1 LTIDLVVWSNATLQY
16 EPYTDFAGF
25 IYGDSANL
33 IVDLNAFVYNRST
46 VETIL
51 QGGAPRSAAEKAILL
66 GSSAPARLF
75 PPDFVREPVL
85 QDVLLQTRS
94 KPQGAMTQRGTHLPR
109 STFHHTAFYHK
120 QVLRKGLTFM
130 GKSFEPVR
138 RTAVMWDD
146 EDDQAAKIVRAP
158 SSTRARMARAE
169 IRAEGST
176 AKNADIQ
183 EHRWLDVAISSEAEV
198 KQMAT
203 DFDFEGRA
211 PWYLYNSSKEGPIQ
225 ALRYQVFNNRLVQAR
240 NRHVE
245 QLLANASFPDWGHV
259 AIHFRLHDPPS
270 PLKIDHWDRVGSL
283 GLSF

>member
-1 LTIDLVVWSNATLQY
+1 
-16 EPYTDFAGF
+16 
-25 IYGDSANL
+25 
-33 IVDLNAFVYNRST
+33 
-46 VETIL
+46 
-51 QGGAPRSAAEKAILL
+51 
-66 GSSAPARLF
+66 
-75 PPDFVREPVL
+75 
-85 QDVLLQTRS
+85 
-94 KPQGAMTQRGTHLPR
+94 
-109 STFHHTAFYHK
+109 
-120 QVLRKGLTFM
+120 M

-259 AIHFRLHDPPS
+259 AVHFRLHDPPS
-270 PLKIDHWDRVGSL
+270 PLQIDHWDRVGSL